1 MEIDYVQSVDVDSNF
16 IDSQLCATIASLLNS
31 LELFQVNK
39 RPSTDFMETVQ
50 NDVAPS
56 MRAILID
63 WLVECPRSTGLY
75 STVNYINIYLSGN
88 VMNRQSNME
97 ISASK
102 HRVFVMISYYVIPAA
117 RTTMRTLQNKPLRNR
132 KLDIHFSIPKD
143 NPSEKNINRG
153 TLVVFNLDASV
164 SNDEIRQI
172 FGNFY
177 PKFVN
182 F

>member
-1 MEIDYVQSVDVDSNF
+1 MKCEVLILMAIFKPQNLDVSVDMEIDYVQSVDVD
-16 IDSQLCATIASLLNS
+16 TLLNS

-50 NDVAPS
+50 NDVTPS

-63 WLVECPRSTGLY
+63 WLVEVSEEYRLV
-75 STVNYINIYLSGN
+75 VNYINISLSGN
-88 VMNRQSNME
+88 